1 MTSIICSVVLIV
13 IILATSVLVS
23 ILNEINTASPTNTAV
38 AAVAPVISKNN
49 NKVTVDKFG
58 IREIYPT
65 KSNGG
70 KEWFINMSS
79 PLTDKNFSLSGGTEK
94 TNSSLENATSSNGQI
109 IKQPDGSYQVYGVRK
124 IGRYDFSVRMN
135 VNASDSTKSWKNI
148 EMTGY
153 VKVVSDTSS
162 NAALDWY
169 AEVVYILAAVLVK
182 VLLIML
188 V

>member
-13 IILATSVLVS
+13 IILASSVLVS

-65 KSNGG
+65 KSNGT
-70 KEWFINMSS
+70 EWYINMSS
-79 PLTDKNFSLSGGTEK
+79 PLNDKSFSLTGGGEK
-94 TNSSLENATSSNGQI
+94 TSNSSLANATSLNGHL
-109 IKQPDGSYQVYGVRK
+109 IKEPDGSYQVYGVRK
-124 IGRYDFSVRMN
+124 TGKYDFSVRMN
-135 VNASDSTKSWKNI
+135 VNASDIAKWWKNI

-153 VKVVSDTSS
+153 VKVVNDTSS
-162 NAALDWY
+162 GAR
-169 AEVVYILAAVLVK
+169 IRLVCQRWSTY
-182 VLLIML
+182 
-188 V
+188 